1 MDIELIILGIA
12 TTFSR
17 QKFQIKL
24 GSGCPTCK
32 AHFARV
38 RIRLLAG
45 QRATWPLRTIRN
57 CRFV

>member
-12 TTFSR
+12 TTFSQ

-45 QRATWPLRTIRN
+45 QRAT
-57 CRFV
+57 